1 LQQCDSTS
9 LSRAIQ
15 WNQKEKATLFR
26 TLHKCGDPVVLANA
40 WDAGSA
46 RVIEEAGGKAIATTP
61 SIADMACAGVARGQR
76 GFRTFSCCVHKA
88 KQAAEEVLQSGTY
101 SGFTEEAIQYQDFN
115 RLFEA
120 LFTLER
126 R

>member
-1 LQQCDSTS
+1 
-9 LSRAIQ
+9 
-15 WNQKEKATLFR
+15 
-26 TLHKCGDPVVLANA
+26 
-40 WDAGSA
+40 
-46 RVIEEAGGKAIATTP
+46 
-61 SIADMACAGVARGQR
+61 MACAGVARVSVGS
-76 GFRTFSCCVHKA
+76 GLFRAAYTKS

-101 SGFTEEAIQYQDFN
+101 SGFTEEAIQHQDFN